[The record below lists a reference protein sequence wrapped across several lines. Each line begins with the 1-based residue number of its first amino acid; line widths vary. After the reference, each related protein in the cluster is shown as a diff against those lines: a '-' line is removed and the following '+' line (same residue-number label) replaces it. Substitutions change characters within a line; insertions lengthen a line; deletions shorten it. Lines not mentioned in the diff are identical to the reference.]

1 MINLGILQTVS
12 ADFLIKIAK
21 EKRAL
26 IEQKKA
32 YYANFKKNLTL
43 PKANHRYELFKK
55 AISKPGQ
62 INLIAEV
69 KKASPSVGLIREDF
83 NALSIAKTYA
93 ANGAAALSILTEDK
107 YFLGR
112 FWYLKQLTE
121 EVPLPALM
129 KDFVIHEYQIYEGY
143 YYGASAVLLIV
154 AMLSDAQLKDLT
166 QVAYGLGL
174 DCLVEV
180 HDEAE
185 IDRAIN
191 AKAEIIGVNNR
202 DLRSLKVDVNNCL
215 RMIPRIPRDCIIVA
229 ESGLKT
235 HEDIL
240 NVRKA
245 GAHAVLIGETFMRA
259 NNIGAKL
266 KEVMYGQ
273 D

>member
-1 MINLGILQTVS
+1 MS
-12 ADFLIKIAK
+12 ADFLKKIAQEK
-21 EKRAL
+21 LEVIEFKRA
-26 IEQKKA
+26 
-32 YYANFKKNLTL
+32 YYENFKKNLTL

-55 AISKPGQ
+55 AISRPGQ

-69 KKASPSVGLIREDF
+69 KKASPSAGLIREDF
-83 NALSIAKTYA
+83 NALAIAKVYEK
-93 ANGAAALSILTEDK
+93 NGAAALSILTEDK

-112 FWYLKQLTE
+112 FGYLKQITE
-121 EVPLPALM
+121 EVRLPALM
-129 KDFVIHEYQIYEGY
+129 KDFIVHEFQIYEGY

-154 AMLSDAQLKDLT
+154 AMLSDEQLKDLT

-185 IDRAIN
+185 IDRAIK

-202 DLRSLKVDVNNCL
+202 DLRSLNVDVNNCL
-215 RMIPRIPRDCIIVA
+215 RMIPRIPRECVIVA
-229 ESGLKT
+229 ESGFKT

-240 NVRKA
+240 SVREA

-259 NNIGAKL
+259 NDIGAKL
-266 KEVMYGQ
+266 KEVMYGSH
-273 D
+273 